1 MQAHFLKT
9 ATLAMLLGI
18 STSLVAHG
26 QTAGTSPVY
35 QTQPGPN
42 SLSIYEK
49 FTTILQHS
57 ARIKK
62 VLDFDADVIQ
72 IDPVQGHPDQVT
84 VYALKTGITTVTLID
99 EFDQFMKV
107 EVLVKGDVRH
117 LESYLRRLYPN
128 DAIKVEE
135 IKGAVLLGGWVT
147 RPEHINEIFSIA
159 EQFYPNVLN
168 HMRIG
173 GVQQVMLKAVIMEV
187 NRSKLRQF
195 GMNFGLVGDSN
206 YLLSTPGPIT
216 PVTNLAVTGNS
227 ANATFSGFSKSSLSF
242 GFMDPNNIFQ
252 AFVSALR
259 TEGLLK
265 IHAEPMVTTHNG
277 QPAQL
282 LNGGEAPVLVPAGL
296 GTTAIEFKPFGIILN
311 AVPHILGN
319 GRLRLQIEPQVV
331 ERDFANAV
339 VVDGITIPSFTVRRV
354 STQVE
359 MNFGETLVIGGLV
372 SKRESGTTA
381 KLPFFGELPWIG
393 AAFSNKQYDES
404 ETELIILVTPEYVAP
419 MSPEQVPAGGP
430 GKFTA
435 TPTDHELI
443 WHGLLEVPR
452 TGSDCDAVF
461 NCSECSK
468 NGYCD
473 QHPHGQWGFGSG
485 RCGGAGCGNG
495 GGCTDCMSGTGQ
507 PMLIQP
513 QVIQGS
519 TAEPPVMMQQQ
530 SQQYPAGSG
539 NYVSPQEVIRS
550 PQAQQ
555 QERPESIFPDKVKQ
569 NSSAMSGSTSG
580 RTTTGGASLVG
591 YSQTIT
597 PEAST
602 TGASTEEPVGQAK
615 STGFRGLLK
624 PLMR

>member
-1 MQAHFLKT
+1 MLANFLKT
-9 ATLAMLLGI
+9 ATLAMLVG
-18 STSLVAHG
+18 VASSVVAVG

-35 QTQPGPN
+35 QTQPGAN

-62 VLDFDADVIQ
+62 VLDFDADIIQ

-84 VYALKTGITTVTLID
+84 IYALKTGITTVTLID

-107 EVLVKGDVRH
+107 EVLVRGDVRH
-117 LESYLRRLYPN
+117 LESYLKRLYPN

-173 GVQQVMLKAVIMEV
+173 GVQQVMLKATIMEV
-187 NRSKLRQF
+187 NRSKLRRF
-195 GMNFGLVGDSN
+195 GMNFGLIGDNS

-216 PVTNLAVTGNS
+216 PITALGVTGAG
-227 ANATFSGFSKSSLSF
+227 ANVTFSGFSNSSVSF
-242 GFMDPNNIFQ
+242 GFMNPNSIFQ
-252 AFVSALR
+252 GFVDALR
-259 TEGLLK
+259 TEGILK
-265 IHAEPMVTTHNG
+265 IHATPMVATHNG
-277 QPAQL
+277 QPAEL
-282 LNGGEAPVLVPAGL
+282 LNGGEAPVLTPAGL

-319 GRLRLQIEPQVV
+319 GRLRLQAEPSVV

-339 VVDGITIPSFTVRRV
+339 VVQGITVPSFTVRRV

-372 SKRESGTTA
+372 SKREDGTTA
-381 KLPFFGELPWIG
+381 KVPFFGELPWIG
-393 AAFSNKQYDES
+393 AAFSRKQYNEA
-404 ETELIILVTPEYVAP
+404 ETELIILITPEYVAP
-419 MSPEQVPAGGP
+419 MSPEEVPVGGP

-452 TGSDCDAVF
+452 TGSDCDAIF
-461 NCSECSK
+461 NCTECSK
-468 NGYCD
+468 NGHCS
-473 QHPHGQWGFGSG
+473 QHPHGHWGFG
-485 RCGGAGCGNG
+485 GGAGVAGNG
-495 GGCTDCMSGTGQ
+495 YLGGCTDCVPSTGTQ

-513 QVIQGS
+513 QVIQGG

-530 SQQYPAGSG
+530 QYPSESGGYIAPQGSG
-539 NYVSPQEVIRS
+539 QPQS
-550 PQAQQ
+550 NGQGL
-555 QERPESIFPDKVKQ
+555 PESILPEGVLKKEAAL
-569 NSSAMSGSTSG
+569 SPSTSS
-580 RTTTGGASLVG
+580 RTNTGGATLVG
-591 YSQTIT
+591 YSQTVT
-597 PEAST
+597 PTTKSST
-602 TGASTEEPVGQAK
+602 ADTKTTDTAPKPKTG
-615 STGFRGLLK
+615 GFRSFLK